1 MTGPE
6 QASGA
11 GVTPDD
17 RFEVGIIVV
26 KRKLKGLWASHAWLP
41 VSALPAIPTTEPWT
55 RLSAT
60 PEEETFYA
68 GAYEISLHPAETSH
82 YRDNLISGRPSLWV
96 ALRQTGE
103 DAYEIAS
110 VTADP
115 YEGESMAEGIGE
127 VVEAVPM
134 PAEIQAKVAAFFEAF
149 HVEQV
154 FHKRKRDRAD
164 PEALARQGSGTR
176 RRGEGR

>member
-1 MTGPE
+1 MTEENPTS
-6 QASGA
+6 AP
-11 GVTPDD
+11 TPPDD
-17 RFEVGIIVV
+17 RFDVGIIVV
-26 KRKLKGLWASHAWLP
+26 KRALKSRWTSHAWLP
-41 VSALPAIPTTEPWT
+41 VAALPAIPAASPWT
-55 RLSAT
+55 VLSST

-68 GAYEISLHPAETSH
+68 GAYEVSLHPAETSH

-96 ALRQTGE
+96 ALRQIAEGS
-103 DAYEIAS
+103 YEVAN

-134 PAEIQAKVAAFFEAF
+134 PLEVQAKVLAFFEAF

-164 PEALARQGSGTR
+164 PEALARQGTGTR
-176 RRGEGR
+176 RRGDEG